1 MNTTARHTTRTP
13 GRTRARRTAALSVAG
28 LLAALAFAPTSA
40 HASQAASGGGSTA
53 STGDKFSYMYDGAQR
68 REAMARVQADY
79 DASASDAAT
88 TGSQYVNAWSYMYE
102 PATPHRAE
110 GVRHHTATSHLPLAK
125 SRRETVPQRKAH
137 PALANIVVSVAPK
150 APATCYLPDTVDAST
165 RRLIAIQLCSK
176 AHIVPAVFLAR
187 AAAYEPAIYSL
198 GHL

>member
-68 REAMARVQADY
+68 REAMARVQAEY

-88 TGSQYVNAWSYMYE
+88 TGSQYVNAWSYMYDQQDT
-102 PATPHRAE
+102 A
-110 GVRHHTATSHLPLAK
+110 VATSHLPLATTPDD
-125 SRRETVPQRKAH
+125 SAHQRKQH
-137 PALANIVVSVAPK
+137 TALASIVVGLREGGTAAES
-150 APATCYLPDTVDAST
+150 TCYLPDSLDAWS
-165 RRLIAIQLCSK
+165 RRVIAVQMCDK
-176 AHIVPAVFLAR
+176 AEVVPAVFVAR
-187 AAAYEPAIYSL
+187 VPFGKAPTYAL